1 MIDRTVKLNAVILIS
16 LIILSYISISLAV
29 IMLLVGFIIIP
40 PVAVVAYVFAQG
52 TPLLRREIEVLLR
65 SGKDFLLISVSKEY
79 ITLEPQFRK
88 GLD

>member
-1 MIDRTVKLNAVILIS
+1 MINRTVKLNAVILIS
-16 LIILSYISISLAV
+16 LIILSYISISLTVILLIVGFLLIPPIAV
-29 IMLLVGFIIIP
+29 I
-40 PVAVVAYVFAQG
+40 AYVSAHG
-52 TPLLRREIEVLLR
+52 IPLLRSEIEGILR